1 LSLQERS
8 VNLRKL
14 LAAGIVTAVLPGS
27 VVLAGEA
34 ELAVSAAA
42 TTPGASAAVATDE
55 IEEVKVTARRREEE
69 LQDVPL
75 PITVVDA
82 AAIEETGSF
91 NVARLQQLAPTLQ
104 FYSSNPRNSAANIR
118 GLGAPFGLTND
129 GIEQGVGL
137 YVDDVYYSRA
147 AASTLDFL
155 DVERIEILRGP
166 QGTLY
171 GKNTTAGAINIT
183 TKKPTFG
190 AESLAELSI
199 GNLGFYQAKAAL
211 SGPLPGEGVAG
222 RLAISA
228 TSRHGTTFNVASGN
242 RVNELDNIGIRGQIL
257 WQAADN
263 LDVTISGDY
272 NKQNP
277 ECCAQVFARVGTTQ
291 RAASRQ
297 YWQLAAL
304 QDSNPNLAGVQP
316 YAPPSLNAFD
326 RLTDFD
332 AELSARS
339 ELGGAAVRAVW
350 DLGPGSFTSVT
361 AWRYWDWLPK
371 NDRDF
376 TGVRVTTR
384 SENPSHQ
391 DQYTQEFRYDYTSE
405 KFDYVVGVFGYKQ
418 TVHTDGV
425 QEQGPAASLWLINRN
440 NANNIALSND
450 PSVLSGLT
458 SRNNI
463 DFENTSAALFAQLS
477 WHVTDKLRVEPG
489 LRLNY
494 DDKDGSYISVVT
506 NGAGE
511 VLPTSPSDPFYVGT
525 GVSAGARHR
534 AQRDAITPQA
544 YEASFSDWNVSGD
557 LKFSYE
563 LTPDVLAYSSYAR
576 SFKTG
581 GITMNGVPTDTTTG
595 LPLLGTERV
604 RPERVSNYEL
614 GLKTQFLSRKAT
626 LNVAVFRT
634 DVKDFQATV
643 NNGQVQVIRG
653 YLANAEKVQ
662 IQGAETDFSYRPNQN
677 WNFYVNGAY
686 TDAIYDKFTGAPC
699 PPELS
704 GGTQVGTGQAPGA
717 PATPGALSP
726 LSCDVSGQWLP
737 GVSKWSGSWGFQYQL
752 PTSFLGRDGEAYF
765 GYDGNARSKW
775 SSNPSRSLYTDVAGY
790 GLANFRIG
798 FRSRGSWDAYAWVK
812 NAFDKDYFESLNA
825 ATGGNTGLVVGQP
838 ADSRTWGLTV
848 RAEF

>member
-1 LSLQERS
+1 MAGAIR
-8 VNLRKL
+8 VKLRKL
-14 LAAGIVTAVLPGS
+14 LAAGIVSASLPGGW
-27 VVLAGEA
+27 AMAA
-34 ELAVSAAA
+34 EPVSAA
-42 TTPGASAAVATDE
+42 PAA
-55 IEEVKVTARRREEE
+55 EELEELEAVTVTARRRDEE

-82 AAIEETGSF
+82 ALIDETGSF

-183 TKKPTFG
+183 TKKPTFTPE
-190 AESLAELSI
+190 ATAELSI
-199 GNLGFYQAKAAL
+199 GNLGFYQGKAAL
-211 SGPLPGEGVAG
+211 SGPLIGESIAG

-228 TSRHGTTFNVASGN
+228 TNRHGTLFNVASGN

-257 WQAADN
+257 WLANDTLN
-263 LDVTISGDY
+263 VTLAGDY

-277 ECCAQVFARVGTTQ
+277 ECCGQVFARVGTTQ

-297 YWQLAAL
+297 YWALAAL
-304 QDSNPNLAGVQP
+304 QDTDPTLAGVQS
-316 YAPPSLNAFD
+316 YAPPSLDPFD

-332 AELSARS
+332 AELNARS

-350 DLGPGSFTSVT
+350 DLGTGNFTSVT

-376 TGVRVTTR
+376 TGVQVTTR

-391 DQYTQEFRYDYTSE
+391 DQYTQEFRYNYTGE
-405 KFDYVVGVFGYKQ
+405 KFDYVVGLFGYRQ
-418 TVHTDGV
+418 TVHTDGI
-425 QEQGPAASLWLINRN
+425 QGQGPGASLWLINRN
-440 NANNIALSND
+440 NANNLALSND
-450 PSVLSGLT
+450 PSTLNGLT
-458 SRNNI
+458 SSNNI
-463 DFENTSAALFAQLS
+463 DFDNTSAALFGQLS
-477 WHVTDKLRVEPG
+477 WHVTDKFRVEPG
-489 LRLNY
+489 LRLNH
-494 DDKDGSYISVVT
+494 DEKQGSYVSTVT
-506 NGAGE
+506 NGDGELLQTQFAGN
-511 VLPTSPSDPFYVGT
+511 PFYST
-525 GVSAGARHR
+525 ATLAGRRHV

-557 LKFSYE
+557 LKVSHE
-563 LTPDVLAYSSYAR
+563 LTRDVLAYGSYAR

-581 GITMNGVPTDTTTG
+581 GITLNGVPTDPSTG
-595 LPLLGTERV
+595 LPLLGTETV
-604 RPERVSNYEL
+604 RPEEVTNYEV
-614 GLKTQFLSRKAT
+614 GLKTQFFDRRAT
-626 LNVAVFRT
+626 LNLAAYRT
-634 DVKDFQATV
+634 NVKDYQATV
-643 NNGQVQVIRG
+643 TNGQVSVIRG

-662 IQGAETDFSYRPNQN
+662 IQGVETDFSFRPNAN
-677 WNFYVNGAY
+677 WNLYVNGAY
-686 TDAIYDKFTGAPC
+686 TDAIYDRFTGAPC
-699 PPELS
+699 PPELA
-704 GGTQVGTGQAPGA
+704 GGTQTTGTQVPGA

-737 GVSKWSGSWGFQYQL
+737 GVSKWSGAWGVQYDH
-752 PTSFLGRDGEAYF
+752 PASFFGRAGEAYV
-765 GYDGNARSKW
+765 GYDGSARSRW
-775 SSNPSRSLYTDVAGY
+775 SSNPSRSRYTDVGGY

-798 FRSRGSWDAYAWVK
+798 FRSQGSWDVYAWVK

-825 ATGGNTGLVVGQP
+825 ATGGNTGLVVGQT
-838 ADSRTWGLTV
+838 ADPRTWGLTV